1 MIASREE
8 DVLEVA
14 LRRIVG
20 DALQKPE
27 SPVMVLLPHAAL
39 VDSFQLQLS
48 ESLPGS
54 VPLCITTLSRWAAEQ
69 IPNGRIIPEI
79 ERLSLVFNAL
89 RERRWFEQEDRWVL
103 AREALVLVD
112 ELTRWGFAMPRDTES
127 FAGQLAQAYATRSST
142 PLQFEA
148 RLVHDL
154 WWALNQNPL
163 ELSPAMAYQRQLA
176 QLATLPRQGS
186 CYLVAAARLT
196 PAESQCLAVLAERMT
211 LVRIENPQPGREG
224 DACTTALRTAWED
237 PACGTLSDRAQAL
250 ACDMP
255 MSPFEGR
262 LVLAGMESIE
272 REAHEGSLQIMQ
284 WLLAGYRNIA
294 IVAQDRVASRR
305 LRAMLERQG
314 VAVRDESGWTFST
327 TAASTVVMR
336 WLDLV
341 RSEGYYRHLQDLL
354 HSPYLCG
361 DWPVEK
367 RQQAV
372 SVLEGLML
380 RTNWISD
387 LGLLAQHF
395 EDSAGNQGDGEA
407 HAREMLDRL
416 RRGIQLLQP
425 QTLRFAQWLE
435 RLMQSL
441 ETCGIAMGLAQDAAG
456 CQLLE
461 ILNQLGEDA
470 ELVPGKL
477 TLPEWVRALDL
488 QFEAASFMEKQSR
501 GPVCMTQLSMTRL
514 RSFDAVLV
522 LGADA
527 DHLPFVSRQAYFGDV
542 VRAALGLPTRQD
554 ILEATCRDLIE
565 LISRAGTVKV
575 TWRSEINGERNPL
588 APLLQRLDV
597 FHQSAWGKPLLTP
610 QTALPDIEAGLVKAP
625 GMPAPRLAAT
635 QVPLSLSASGHNRLL
650 DCPYQF
656 FAAAVLR
663 LDDDG
668 TIQETVDKRDY
679 GQLIHEILYRF
690 HQATPQVSAL
700 ALGEA
705 SRRLTALTRSVFARK
720 KIPDGEMRAWGLRW
734 ESRIPSYVAWATAWE
749 QDGWRWTGGE
759 VMQERL
765 LGAHT
770 PGQVV
775 LKGKLDR
782 MDRRGGP
789 EGEEV
794 AILDY
799 KLKSFSSKIARDIAQ
814 GEDVQLA
821 VYTLLAD
828 QPIAQAAYL
837 MLDVEGVPRLVESPD
852 PQENA
857 EAVAAR
863 VVMLFRSLREGAA
876 LPAHGGDQ
884 DCLRCEYG
892 GLCRRDH
899 WDINA

>member
-1 MIASREE
+1 LIASCEE

-20 DALQKPE
+20 DVLQQPE

-39 VDSFQLQLS
+39 AESFQQRLT
-48 ESLPGS
+48 ESLPFS
-54 VPLCITTLSRWAAEQ
+54 FPLCITTLARWAAEQ
-69 IPNGRIIPEI
+69 PSSGRIVPEI

-89 RERRWFEQEDRWVL
+89 REQRWFEQEDRWVL

-112 ELTRWGFAMPRDTES
+112 ELTRWGFAMPQDTES

-154 WWALNQNPL
+154 WWVLNQNPQ
-163 ELSPAMAYQRQLA
+163 ELSPAMAYQQQLARLA
-176 QLATLPRQGS
+176 QLPQRGS
-186 CYLVAAARLT
+186 CYLVAAEGLT
-196 PAESQCLAVLAERMT
+196 PAESQCLAALAERMT
-211 LVRIENPQPGREG
+211 LVRIENPLPGREG
-224 DACTTALRTAWED
+224 DACTIALRAAWGD
-237 PACGTLSDRAQAL
+237 PGQGTLSGRAQTL
-250 ACDMP
+250 ARDMP
-255 MSPFEGR
+255 TSPFEGR
-262 LVLAGMESIE
+262 LALAGMQSIE
-272 REAHEGSLQIMQ
+272 REAHEGALQVRQ
-284 WLLAGYRNIA
+284 WLSAGYRNIA
-294 IVAQDRVASRR
+294 IVAQDRMVSRR

-314 VAVRDESGWTFST
+314 VEVRDESGWTFST

-341 RSEGYYRHLQDLL
+341 RSEGYYRHLQDLM

-372 SVLEGLML
+372 TVLENLML

-387 LGLLAQHF
+387 LGLLVQRLEGATGDQ
-395 EDSAGNQGDGEA
+395 EESAA
-407 HAREMLDRL
+407 AREMLDRL
-416 RRGIQLLQP
+416 QRGTQLFKP
-425 QTLRFAQWLE
+425 QTLLFAQWLE
-435 RLMQSL
+435 RLTLSL
-441 ETCGIAMGLAQDAAG
+441 ETCGIAMGLALDAAG
-456 CQLLE
+456 CQLLD
-461 ILNQLGEDA
+461 ILKQLGEDA
-470 ELVPGKL
+470 GQIPGKL
-477 TLPEWVRALDL
+477 TLSEWVRALDL
-488 QFEAASFMEKQSR
+488 QFEAASFMEDRPR

-527 DHLPFVSRQAYFGDV
+527 DHLPFISLQAYFGDV

-554 ILEATCRDLIE
+554 VLEATRRDLIE
-565 LISRAGTVKV
+565 LISRAGTVKI

-597 FHQSAWGKPLLTP
+597 FHRSAWGKPLLAPPPSIPAIAAVQVT
-610 QTALPDIEAGLVKAP
+610 AP

-650 DCPYQF
+650 ACPYQF

-663 LDDDG
+663 LDDDT

-679 GQLIHEILYRF
+679 GQRIHEVLYQF

-700 ALGEA
+700 ATAEA
-705 SRRLTALTRSVFARK
+705 VKRLTALTRSVFSRK
-720 KIPDGEMRAWGLRW
+720 KIPDEEMRAWGLRW

-749 QDGWRWTGGE
+749 QDGWRWAGGE
-759 VMQERL
+759 VMHERL

-782 MDRRGGP
+782 MDRRRSP

-799 KLKSFSSKIARDIAQ
+799 KLKSFSGRIARDIAQ

-837 MLDVEGVPRLVESPD
+837 MLDVEGMPRLVDSPH

-857 EAVAAR
+857 KAVAAR
-863 VVMLFRSLREGAA
+863 VVMLFQSLREGAA
-876 LPAHGGDQ
+876 LPANGGDQ
-884 DCLRCEYG
+884 DCLRCEYD
-892 GLCRRDH
+892 GLCRREH
-899 WDINA
+899 WDIKA